1 MVIERRAW
9 QWLDWV
15 MLGVLTSG
23 LAIGLLYVM
32 TVPQLVGITERAG
45 FMLALLICYFA
56 PLLFWHP
63 GYTHLWALPFSVL
76 ATSGLFSLFITYHYG
91 EVTNL
96 VTVALLLLGFHS
108 RGCYI
113 LLFNIAV
120 FVLAIPMMQVWLA
133 TPQAFDV
140 AATITFSINSAIMLG
155 LGLGIHKIWYSHYSV
170 KQLYEENLRVY
181 RLVQE
186 QNRVLE
192 QYSSQVE
199 KLTVA
204 EERNRMSRELH
215 DTVGHTFTSVIMGMD
230 AVSYLLETNPAM
242 AQEKLDVLRQVARNG
257 LEEVRRNIHQMAPPE
272 EEGSFTAQLDQM
284 AKDFGVN
291 TGTDIHLT
299 TSGEMYELPRQ
310 AQLTMIRCLQEAL
323 TNSKRHGQASSIRI
337 HAEYAAS
344 RYTLTISDD
353 GVGIGSGED
362 IQPGFGLNAMEDRLA
377 ALQGRL
383 QVLPSA
389 QKGITVVCSIPV
401 LRSVGLGG

>member
-32 TVPQLVGITERAG
+32 TVPQLVGYAERIG
-45 FMLALLICYFA
+45 FMLALLVCYFT

-76 ATSGLFSLFITYHYG
+76 VTSGFLSLFITYRYG
-91 EVTNL
+91 EMTNL

-113 LLFNIAV
+113 LIVNIV
-120 FVLAIPMMQVWLA
+120 LFVLAIPMLQVWIAYPGSFDLA
-133 TPQAFDV
+133 LM
-140 AATITFSINSAIMLG
+140 ITFSVNAAIMLG
-155 LGLGIHKIWYSHYSV
+155 LGLGIHKIWYAHYSV

-215 DTVGHTFTSVIMGMD
+215 DTVGHTFTTVIMGMD
-230 AVSYLLETNPAM
+230 AVSYLLEVNPSM
-242 AQEKLDVLRQVARNG
+242 AREKLDVLRQVARDG

-272 EEGSFTAQLDQM
+272 EESFGAQLEQM

-291 TGTDIHLT
+291 TGTEVHLT
-299 TSGEMYELPRQ
+299 TSGEVFELPRQ

-353 GVGIGSGED
+353 GVGSGSGD
-362 IQPGFGLNAMEDRLA
+362 IQPGFGLTAMEDRLA
-377 ALQGRL
+377 ALQGKL

-389 QKGITVVCSIPV
+389 QKGVTVVCSIPV
-401 LRSVGLGG
+401 LRSSGLGG

>member
-23 LAIGLLYVM
+23 LAIGLLYVG
-32 TVPQLVGITERAG
+32 TIPQLTGFPERAG
-45 FMLALLICYFA
+45 YMLALMVCYFA

-76 ATSGLFSLFITYHYG
+76 VTSGLFSMFATFKYG
-91 EVTNL
+91 EMTNL

-108 RGCYI
+108 RNCYI
-113 LLFNIAV
+113 LVVNI
-120 FVLAIPMMQVWLA
+120 FLYVLGLPILLLWIAYPDGFDLA
-133 TPQAFDV
+133 TA
-140 AATITFSINSAIMLG
+140 ITACLNSGILLG

-215 DTVGHTFTSVIMGMD
+215 DTVGHTFTTVIMGMD
-230 AVSYLLETNPAM
+230 AVSYLLEINPAV
-242 AQEKLDVLRQVARNG
+242 AREKLDVLRQVARNG

-272 EEGSFTAQLDQM
+272 EEGSFAGQLEQM

-291 TGTDIHLT
+291 TGTEILLT
-299 TSGEMYELPRQ
+299 TSGEGYELPRQ

-337 HAEYAAS
+337 HADYAPS

-353 GVGIGSGED
+353 GSGSGD
-362 IQPGFGLNAMEDRLA
+362 VQPGFGLSAMEDRLS

-401 LRSVGLGG
+401 LRSPGPDGL

>member
-23 LAIGLLYVM
+23 LAIGLLFVA
-32 TVPQLVGITERAG
+32 TIPQLTGIPERSG
-45 FMLALLICYFA
+45 YMLALIICYFA

-76 ATSGLFSLFITYHYG
+76 ATSGLLSVFATYKYG
-91 EVTNL
+91 EMSNL
-96 VTVALLLLGFHS
+96 VTVTLLLLGFHA
-108 RGCYI
+108 RNCYI
-113 LLFNIAV
+113 LIVNI
-120 FVLAIPMMQVWLA
+120 VLYVLGLPILLLSLANPGGFDLASAISACL
-133 TPQAFDV
+133 
-140 AATITFSINSAIMLG
+140 NSAVLLG

-215 DTVGHTFTSVIMGMD
+215 DTVGHTFTTVIMGMD
-230 AVSYLLETNPAM
+230 AVSYLLEVNPAV
-242 AQEKLDVLRQVARNG
+242 AREKLDVLRQVARNG
-257 LEEVRRNIHQMAPPE
+257 LEEVRRNIHQMSPPE
-272 EEGSFTAQLDQM
+272 EEGSFVAQLDQM
-284 AKDFGVN
+284 ARDFGVN

-299 TSGEMYELPRQ
+299 TSGESYELPRQ

-337 HAEYAAS
+337 HADYAPS

-353 GVGIGSGED
+353 GIGSGD
-362 IQPGFGLNAMEDRLA
+362 VQPGFGLSAMEDRLS

-401 LRSVGLGG
+401 LRSPGPDGL

>member
-32 TVPQLVGITERAG
+32 TVPQLAGFTERAG
-45 FMLALLICYFA
+45 FALALLICYFT

-76 ATSGLFSLFITYHYG
+76 ATSGSLSLFITYKYG
-91 EVTNL
+91 ELTGL

-113 LLFNIAV
+113 LIVNVVL
-120 FVLAIPMMQVWLA
+120 FVLALPMMEVWIA
-133 TPQAFDV
+133 YPEGFDF
-140 AATITFSINSAIMLG
+140 AAMIASSVNAAIMLG

-215 DTVGHTFTSVIMGMD
+215 DTVGHTFTTVIMGMD
-230 AVSYLLETNPAM
+230 AVSYLLEVNPAM
-242 AQEKLDVLRQVARNG
+242 AREKLDVLRQVARDG
-257 LEEVRRNIHQMAPPE
+257 LEEVRRSIHQMAPPE
-272 EEGSFTAQLDQM
+272 EEGSFAAQLDQM
-284 AKDFGVN
+284 ARDFGIN
-291 TGTDIHLT
+291 TGTEIQLT
-299 TSGEMYELPRQ
+299 TSGEVYELPRQ

-323 TNSKRHGQASSIRI
+323 TNSKRHGLASSVRI
-337 HAEYAAS
+337 HAEYAPS

-353 GVGIGSGED
+353 GVGGGD
-362 IQPGFGLNAMEDRLA
+362 IQPGFGLTAMADRLA

-389 QKGITVVCSIPV
+389 QKGVTVVCSIPV
-401 LRSVGLGG
+401 LRSSGISE

>member
-9 QWLDWV
+9 QWMDWV

-23 LAIGLLYVM
+23 LAVGLLYVL
-32 TVPQLVGITERAG
+32 TVPQLVGYPERIG
-45 FMLALLICYFA
+45 YMLALLVCYFA

-63 GYTHLWALPFSVL
+63 GYTHLWALPLSVL
-76 ATSGLFSLFITYHYG
+76 ATSGVLTLFITYRYG
-91 EVTNL
+91 EITNL
-96 VTVALLLLGFHS
+96 FTVALLLLGFHS

-113 LLFNIAV
+113 LLMNILL
-120 FVLAIPMMQVWLA
+120 FVLAIPMLQVWIASPGDFELA
-133 TPQAFDV
+133 AMITCSV
-140 AATITFSINSAIMLG
+140 NAAITLG
-155 LGLGIHKIWYSHYSV
+155 LGLGIHKIWYAHYSV

-215 DTVGHTFTSVIMGMD
+215 DTVGHTFTTVIMGMD
-230 AVSYLLETNPAM
+230 AVSYLLEVNPSIAR
-242 AQEKLDVLRQVARNG
+242 EKLDVLRQVARSG
-257 LEEVRRNIHQMAPPE
+257 LEEVRRNIHQMSPPE
-272 EEGSFTAQLDQM
+272 EEGSFSAQLEQM
-284 AKDFGVN
+284 ARDFGAN
-291 TGTDIHLT
+291 TGTEIELS
-299 TSGEMYELPRQ
+299 TSGELYELPRQ

-323 TNSKRHGQASSIRI
+323 TNSKRHGQASAVRI
-337 HAEYAAS
+337 HTDYAAN

-353 GVGIGSGED
+353 GIGGGD
-362 IQPGFGLNAMEDRLA
+362 VQPGFGLTAMEDRLS

-389 QKGITVVCSIPV
+389 QKGITVVCSIPIQK
-401 LRSVGLGG
+401 GFEY

>member
-23 LAIGLLYVM
+23 LAIGLLYIA
-32 TVPQLVGITERAG
+32 TIPQLTGFPERAG
-45 FMLALLICYFA
+45 YMLALLVCYFA

-76 ATSGLFSLFITYHYG
+76 VTSGLFSVFVTFKYG
-91 EVTNL
+91 EMANL

-108 RGCYI
+108 RNCYI
-113 LLFNIAV
+113 LMVNI
-120 FVLAIPMMQVWLA
+120 FLYVLGLPILLLWMVYPDGFDLA
-133 TPQAFDV
+133 TA
-140 AATITFSINSAIMLG
+140 ITACLNSGILLG

-215 DTVGHTFTSVIMGMD
+215 DTVGHTFTTVIMGMD
-230 AVSYLLETNPAM
+230 AVSYLLEVNPAV
-242 AQEKLDVLRQVARNG
+242 AREKLDVLRQVARNG

-272 EEGSFTAQLDQM
+272 EEGSFAAQLEQM

-291 TGTDIHLT
+291 TGTEIHLT
-299 TSGEMYELPRQ
+299 TSGEEYELPRQ

-337 HAEYAAS
+337 HADYAPS

-353 GVGIGSGED
+353 GIGSGD
-362 IQPGFGLNAMEDRLA
+362 VQPGFGLSAMEDRLS

-389 QKGITVVCSIPV
+389 QKGITVVCSIPI
-401 LRSVGLGG
+401 LRSPGPDGL

>member
-23 LAIGLLYVM
+23 LAIGLLYVA
-32 TVPQLVGITERAG
+32 TIPQLTGFPERAG
-45 FMLALLICYFA
+45 YMLALMICYFA

-76 ATSGLFSLFITYHYG
+76 VTSGLFSIFITFKYG
-91 EVTNL
+91 EMTNS

-108 RGCYI
+108 RNIYI
-113 LLFNIAV
+113 LVVNI
-120 FVLAIPMMQVWLA
+120 FLYVLGLPILLLWMAYPEGFDLA
-133 TPQAFDV
+133 TA
-140 AATITFSINSAIMLG
+140 ITACLNSGVLLG

-215 DTVGHTFTSVIMGMD
+215 DTVGHTFTTVIMGMD
-230 AVSYLLETNPAM
+230 AVSYLLEINPAV
-242 AQEKLDVLRQVARNG
+242 AGEKLDVLRQVARNG

-272 EEGSFTAQLDQM
+272 EEGSFTAQLEQM

-291 TGTDIHLT
+291 TGTEIHLT
-299 TSGEMYELPRQ
+299 TSGEGYELPRQ

-337 HAEYAAS
+337 HADYAPS

-353 GVGIGSGED
+353 GIGSGD
-362 IQPGFGLNAMEDRLA
+362 VQPGFGLSAMEDRLS

-401 LRSVGLGG
+401 LRSPGPDGL